1 MDVVKVVVMMTTL
14 RYSNNT
20 FDLDHVE
27 NVFMVVMRLN
37 EQILHGG
44 YGLSGD
50 FLIKFGP
57 LLVPFFSE
65 SPLA

>member
-44 YGLSGD
+44 YGVASAGT
-50 FLIKFGP
+50 F
-57 LLVPFFSE
+57 
-65 SPLA
+65 